1 MKKLFIFSALI
12 TLALG
17 GGSCSDSE
25 TDEFQ
30 NILIPQDNLS
40 ASISADALSH
50 TIGFETTQSWTA
62 SVRETSRAESWISI
76 NPTSGDA
83 GKHTITVTLTE
94 NETTESRQAVVI
106 ISCGGE
112 SANISITQ
120 RGVGQDEPEDPDNP
134 NNPDNPQKPEHPD
147 VAPEDRLTWVE
158 TTYTEVYSDG
168 SSTDK
173 SYMLFEYDAEGLL
186 TGYDQYDYDSEQTD
200 KINAS
205 YERTL
210 KRSEGKITDEEK
222 WFEIDGSSYEGMPLP
237 NSGEYTKEYRLNAS
251 GLVSGYT
258 DPDGASQTFTYNA
271 DGTLA
276 RSEYRDP
283 SYPDKNSTS
292 TLTWQ
297 DGNIVSISTIDGR
310 DNETTTFSY
319 TEHLNPWNGID
330 IGAFMIGDA
339 EESAMLLGISGTTVK
354 NLPASCQD
362 GNSTTT
368 YTYTFDA
375 EGRVSTIVI
384 EENWQD
390 GGGSGSERTEY
401 TLHYGPQTVSKPDYI
416 PYLAKQEVVDEG
428 TLPYIFWE
436 DNPDEKQYG
445 VNAYTSYA
453 KIRSTMSDGRTSE
466 KTEYRQIN
474 INPSTQEG
482 PVLGYLYIT
491 QDEADNFRLVS
502 TSFNEIPLG
511 ENEINPHRFVYTLEY
526 NCFTVNLEFDVFYP
540 SCTVFDPATG
550 EQKTH
555 WMPMLPLDKS
565 CFTVP
570 EPELRYMGENTDE
583 NGPMSEYYYQQEYL
597 FQVNRDV
604 EPTEY
609 DYQLLS
615 RHMYVAHY

>member
-1 MKKLFIFSALI
+1 M
-12 TLALG
+12 
-17 GGSCSDSE
+17 
-25 TDEFQ
+25 
-30 NILIPQDNLS
+30 
-40 ASISADALSH
+40 SH

-120 RGVGQDEPEDPDNP
+120 RGVGQDEPEDPDDP
-134 NNPDNPQKPEHPD
+134 NDPDNPQKPEHPD

-186 TGYDQYDYDSEQTD
+186 TGYDQHDYDSEQTD

-237 NSGEYTKEYRLNAS
+237 NSGEYAKEYRLNAS

-283 SYPDKNSTS
+283 SYPEANSTA

-354 NLPASCQD
+354 NLPASRQD

-368 YTYTFDA
+368 NTYTFDA
-375 EGRVSTIVI
+375 EGRVSTIVVTSTFHNP
-384 EENWQD
+384 ESMENISIATQ
-390 GGGSGSERTEY
+390 TEY
-401 TLHYGPQTVSKPDYI
+401 TLHYGTTPSPEPDYLA
-416 PYLAKQEVVDEG
+416 YLTDQKIIEEG
-428 TLPYIFWE
+428 TLGYIFDGDDPE
-436 DNPDEKQYG
+436 GEHIVLP
-445 VNAYTSYA
+445 NAYTSYA
-453 KIRSTMSDGRTSE
+453 KILNTLSDGTT
-466 KTEYRQIN
+466 KKTTEYRQVKITLPEEHLGY
-474 INPSTQEG
+474 IYVTQQDIDDFELISVTQEKEDDG
-482 PVLGYLYIT
+482 KDIT
-491 QDEADNFRLVS
+491 S
-502 TSFNEIPLG
+502 PLT
-511 ENEINPHRFVYTLEY
+511 YTFTFEY
-526 NCFTVNLEFDVFYP
+526 NCFTEKFRLKIKPPYCNLYSEL
-540 SCTVFDPATG
+540 TG
-550 EQKTH
+550 TWNSH
-555 WMPMLPLDKS
+555 PMPTLPLDDD
-565 CFTVP
+565 CIVCYPP
-570 EPELRYMGENTDE
+570 EVTQLNDNPIQIDYKFVQKYVIKINPEAEITDQ
-583 NGPMSEYYYQQEYL
+583 NVSQID
-597 FQVNRDV
+597 R
-604 EPTEY
+604 
-609 DYQLLS
+609 LL
-615 RHMYVAHY
+615 YVRQ

>member
-1 MKKLFIFSALI
+1 M
-12 TLALG
+12 
-17 GGSCSDSE
+17 
-25 TDEFQ
+25 
-30 NILIPQDNLS
+30 
-40 ASISADALSH
+40 SH

-62 SVRETSRAESWISI
+62 SVRETSRAKSWISI

-120 RGVGQDEPEDPDNP
+120 RGVGQDEPEDPDDP

-237 NSGEYTKEYRLNAS
+237 NSGEYAKEYRLNAS

-276 RSEYRDP
+276 RLEYRDP
-283 SYPDKNSTS
+283 SYPEANSTA

-354 NLPASCQD
+354 NLPASRQD

-368 YTYTFDA
+368 YTYTFEA
-375 EGRVSTIVI
+375 EGRVSTIVVTSTFHNP
-384 EENWQD
+384 ESMENISIATQ
-390 GGGSGSERTEY
+390 TEY
-401 TLHYGPQTVSKPDYI
+401 TLHYGTTPSPEPDYLA
-416 PYLAKQEVVDEG
+416 YLTDQKIIEEG
-428 TLPYIFWE
+428 TLGYIFDGDDPE
-436 DNPDEKQYG
+436 GEHIVLP
-445 VNAYTSYA
+445 NAYTSYA
-453 KIRSTMSDGRTSE
+453 KILNTLSDGTT
-466 KTEYRQIN
+466 KKTTEYRQVKITLPEEHLGY
-474 INPSTQEG
+474 IYVTQQDIDDFELISVTQEKEDDG
-482 PVLGYLYIT
+482 KDIT
-491 QDEADNFRLVS
+491 S
-502 TSFNEIPLG
+502 PLT
-511 ENEINPHRFVYTLEY
+511 YTFTFEY
-526 NCFTVNLEFDVFYP
+526 NCFTEKFRLKIEPPYCNLYSEQ
-540 SCTVFDPATG
+540 TG
-550 EQKTH
+550 TWNLH
-555 WMPMLPLDKS
+555 PMPTLPLDDD
-565 CFTVP
+565 CIVCYPP
-570 EPELRYMGENTDE
+570 EVTQLNDNPIQIDYKFVQKYVIKINPEAEITDQ
-583 NGPMSEYYYQQEYL
+583 NVSQID
-597 FQVNRDV
+597 R
-604 EPTEY
+604 
-609 DYQLLS
+609 LL
-615 RHMYVAHY
+615 YVRQ

>member
-1 MKKLFIFSALI
+1 M
-12 TLALG
+12 
-17 GGSCSDSE
+17 
-25 TDEFQ
+25 
-30 NILIPQDNLS
+30 
-40 ASISADALSH
+40 SH

-237 NSGEYTKEYRLNAS
+237 NSGEYTKEYRLNTS
-251 GLVSGYT
+251 GLVSSYT

-276 RSEYRDP
+276 R
-283 SYPDKNSTS
+283 
-292 TLTWQ
+292 
-297 DGNIVSISTIDGR
+297 
-310 DNETTTFSY
+310 
-319 TEHLNPWNGID
+319 
-330 IGAFMIGDA
+330 
-339 EESAMLLGISGTTVK
+339 
-354 NLPASCQD
+354 
-362 GNSTTT
+362 
-368 YTYTFDA
+368 
-375 EGRVSTIVI
+375 
-384 EENWQD
+384 
-390 GGGSGSERTEY
+390 
-401 TLHYGPQTVSKPDYI
+401 
-416 PYLAKQEVVDEG
+416 
-428 TLPYIFWE
+428 
-436 DNPDEKQYG
+436 
-445 VNAYTSYA
+445 
-453 KIRSTMSDGRTSE
+453 
-466 KTEYRQIN
+466 
-474 INPSTQEG
+474 
-482 PVLGYLYIT
+482 
-491 QDEADNFRLVS
+491 
-502 TSFNEIPLG
+502 
-511 ENEINPHRFVYTLEY
+511 LE
-526 NCFTVNLEFDVFYP
+526 
-540 SCTVFDPATG
+540 
-550 EQKTH
+550 
-555 WMPMLPLDKS
+555 
-565 CFTVP
+565 
-570 EPELRYMGENTDE
+570 
-583 NGPMSEYYYQQEYL
+583 
-597 FQVNRDV
+597 
-604 EPTEY
+604 
-609 DYQLLS
+609 
-615 RHMYVAHY
+615 

>member
-1 MKKLFIFSALI
+1 M
-12 TLALG
+12 
-17 GGSCSDSE
+17 
-25 TDEFQ
+25 
-30 NILIPQDNLS
+30 
-40 ASISADALSH
+40 SH

-120 RGVGQDEPEDPDNP
+120 RGVGQDEPEDPDDP

-237 NSGEYTKEYRLNAS
+237 NSGEYAKEYRLNAS

-276 RSEYRDP
+276 RLEYRDP
-283 SYPDKNSTS
+283 SYPEANSTA

-354 NLPASCQD
+354 NLPASRQD

-375 EGRVSTIVI
+375 EGRVSTIVVTSTFHNP
-384 EENWQD
+384 ESMENISIATQ
-390 GGGSGSERTEY
+390 TEY
-401 TLHYGPQTVSKPDYI
+401 TLHYGTTPSPEPDYLA
-416 PYLAKQEVVDEG
+416 YLTDQKIIEEG
-428 TLPYIFWE
+428 TLGYIFDGDDPE
-436 DNPDEKQYG
+436 GEHIVLP
-445 VNAYTSYA
+445 NAYTSYA
-453 KIRSTMSDGRTSE
+453 KILNTLSDGTTKE
-466 KTEYRQIN
+466 TTEYRQVKITLPEEHLGY
-474 INPSTQEG
+474 IYVTQQDIDDFELISVTQEKEDDG
-482 PVLGYLYIT
+482 KDIT
-491 QDEADNFRLVS
+491 S
-502 TSFNEIPLG
+502 PLT
-511 ENEINPHRFVYTLEY
+511 YTFTFEY
-526 NCFTVNLEFDVFYP
+526 NCFTEKFRLKIEPPYCNLYSEQ
-540 SCTVFDPATG
+540 TG
-550 EQKTH
+550 TWNLH
-555 WMPMLPLDKS
+555 PMPTLPLDDD
-565 CFTVP
+565 CIVCYPP
-570 EPELRYMGENTDE
+570 EVTQLNDNPIQIDYKFVQKYVIKIDPEAEITDQ
-583 NGPMSEYYYQQEYL
+583 NVSQID
-597 FQVNRDV
+597 R
-604 EPTEY
+604 
-609 DYQLLS
+609 LL
-615 RHMYVAHY
+615 YVRQ

>member
-1 MKKLFIFSALI
+1 M
-12 TLALG
+12 
-17 GGSCSDSE
+17 
-25 TDEFQ
+25 
-30 NILIPQDNLS
+30 
-40 ASISADALSH
+40 LSH

-283 SYPDKNSTS
+283 SYPEANSTA

-354 NLPASCQD
+354 NLPASRQD

-375 EGRVSTIVI
+375 EGRVSTIVVTSTFHNP
-384 EENWQD
+384 ESMENISIATQ
-390 GGGSGSERTEY
+390 TEY
-401 TLHYGPQTVSKPDYI
+401 TLHYGTTPSPEPDYLA
-416 PYLAKQEVVDEG
+416 YLTDQKIIEEG
-428 TLPYIFWE
+428 TLGYIFDGDDPE
-436 DNPDEKQYG
+436 GEHIVLP
-445 VNAYTSYA
+445 NAYTSYA
-453 KIRSTMSDGRTSE
+453 KILNTLSDGTTKE
-466 KTEYRQIN
+466 TTEYRQVKITLPEEHLGY
-474 INPSTQEG
+474 IYVTQQDIDDFELISVTQEKEDDG
-482 PVLGYLYIT
+482 KDIT
-491 QDEADNFRLVS
+491 S
-502 TSFNEIPLG
+502 PLT
-511 ENEINPHRFVYTLEY
+511 YTFTFEY
-526 NCFTVNLEFDVFYP
+526 NCFTEKFRLKIEPPYCNLYSEQ
-540 SCTVFDPATG
+540 TG
-550 EQKTH
+550 TWNSH
-555 WMPMLPLDKS
+555 PMPTLPLDDD
-565 CFTVP
+565 CIVCYPP
-570 EPELRYMGENTDE
+570 EVTQLNDNPIQIDYKFVQKYVIKINPEAEITDQ
-583 NGPMSEYYYQQEYL
+583 NVSQID
-597 FQVNRDV
+597 R
-604 EPTEY
+604 
-609 DYQLLS
+609 LL
-615 RHMYVAHY
+615 YVRQ

>member
-1 MKKLFIFSALI
+1 M
-12 TLALG
+12 
-17 GGSCSDSE
+17 
-25 TDEFQ
+25 
-30 NILIPQDNLS
+30 
-40 ASISADALSH
+40 SH

-94 NETTESRQAVVI
+94 NETTESRQAVVT

-120 RGVGQDEPEDPDNP
+120 RGVGQDEPEDPND
-134 NNPDNPQKPEHPD
+134 PDNPQKPEHPD

-158 TTYTEVYSDG
+158 PTYTEVYSDG

-237 NSGEYTKEYRLNAS
+237 NSGEYTKEYRLNTS
-251 GLVSGYT
+251 GLVSSYT

-276 RSEYRDP
+276 RLEYRNP
-283 SYPDKNSTS
+283 SYPDENSTS

-354 NLPASCQD
+354 NLPASRQD

-375 EGRVSTIVI
+375 EGRVSTIVT

-416 PYLAKQEVVDEG
+416 PYLTKQEVVDEG
-428 TLPYIFWE
+428 TLPYTFLE
-436 DNPDEKQYG
+436 DNPDEKWYG

-511 ENEINPHRFVYTLEY
+511 ENVINPHRFVYTLEY

-555 WMPMLPLDKS
+555 WMPMLPLDKN
-565 CFTVP
+565 CFTVS

-583 NGPMSEYYYQQEYL
+583 NGPMSEYYYRQEYL

>member
-1 MKKLFIFSALI
+1 M
-12 TLALG
+12 
-17 GGSCSDSE
+17 
-25 TDEFQ
+25 
-30 NILIPQDNLS
+30 
-40 ASISADALSH
+40 SH

-62 SVRETSRAESWISI
+62 SVRETSRAKSWISI

-120 RGVGQDEPEDPDNP
+120 RGVGQDEPEDPDDP

-186 TGYDQYDYDSEQTD
+186 TGYDQHDYDSEQTD

-237 NSGEYTKEYRLNAS
+237 NSGEYAKEYRLNAS

-276 RSEYRDP
+276 RLEYRDP
-283 SYPDKNSTS
+283 SYPEANSTA

-354 NLPASCQD
+354 NLPASRQD

-375 EGRVSTIVI
+375 EGRVSTIVVTSTFHNP
-384 EENWQD
+384 ESMENISIATQ
-390 GGGSGSERTEY
+390 TEY
-401 TLHYGPQTVSKPDYI
+401 TLHYGTTPSPEPDYLA
-416 PYLAKQEVVDEG
+416 YLTDQKIIEEG
-428 TLPYIFWE
+428 TLGYIFDGDDPE
-436 DNPDEKQYG
+436 GEHIVLP
-445 VNAYTSYA
+445 NAYTSYA
-453 KIRSTMSDGRTSE
+453 KILNTLSDGTTKE
-466 KTEYRQIN
+466 TTEYRQVKITLPEEHLGY
-474 INPSTQEG
+474 IYVTQQDIDDFELISVTQEKEDDG
-482 PVLGYLYIT
+482 KDIT
-491 QDEADNFRLVS
+491 S
-502 TSFNEIPLG
+502 PLT
-511 ENEINPHRFVYTLEY
+511 YTFTFEY
-526 NCFTVNLEFDVFYP
+526 NCFTEKFRLKIKPPYCNLYSEL
-540 SCTVFDPATG
+540 TG
-550 EQKTH
+550 TWNSH
-555 WMPMLPLDKS
+555 PMPTLPLDDD
-565 CFTVP
+565 CIVCYPP
-570 EPELRYMGENTDE
+570 EVTQLNDNPIQIDYKFVQKYVIKINPEAEITDQ
-583 NGPMSEYYYQQEYL
+583 NVSQID
-597 FQVNRDV
+597 R
-604 EPTEY
+604 
-609 DYQLLS
+609 LL
-615 RHMYVAHY
+615 YVRQ

>member
-1 MKKLFIFSALI
+1 M
-12 TLALG
+12 
-17 GGSCSDSE
+17 
-25 TDEFQ
+25 
-30 NILIPQDNLS
+30 
-40 ASISADALSH
+40 SH

-120 RGVGQDEPEDPDNP
+120 RGVGQDEPEDPDAP
-134 NNPDNPQKPEHPD
+134 NDPDNPQKPEHPD

-237 NSGEYTKEYRLNAS
+237 NSGEYTKEYRLNTS

-283 SYPDKNSTS
+283 SYPEANSTA

-319 TEHLNPWNGID
+319 TEHFNPWNGID

-354 NLPASCQD
+354 NLPASRQD

-375 EGRVSTIVI
+375 EGRVSTIVVTSTFHNP
-384 EENWQD
+384 ESMENISIATQ
-390 GGGSGSERTEY
+390 TEY
-401 TLHYGPQTVSKPDYI
+401 TLHYGTTPSPEPDYLA
-416 PYLAKQEVVDEG
+416 YLTDQKIIEEG
-428 TLPYIFWE
+428 TLGYIFDGDDPE
-436 DNPDEKQYG
+436 GEHIVLP
-445 VNAYTSYA
+445 NAYTSYA
-453 KIRSTMSDGRTSE
+453 KILNTLSDGTAKE
-466 KTEYRQIN
+466 TTEYRQVKITLPEEHLGY
-474 INPSTQEG
+474 IYVTQQDIDDFELISVTQEKEDDG
-482 PVLGYLYIT
+482 KDIT
-491 QDEADNFRLVS
+491 S
-502 TSFNEIPLG
+502 PLT
-511 ENEINPHRFVYTLEY
+511 YTFTFEY
-526 NCFTVNLEFDVFYP
+526 NCFTEKFRLKIEPPYCNLYSEHTETWNSHP
-540 SCTVFDPATG
+540 
-550 EQKTH
+550 
-555 WMPMLPLDKS
+555 MPTLPLDDD
-565 CFTVP
+565 CIVCYPP
-570 EPELRYMGENTDE
+570 EVTQLNDNPIQIDYKFVQKYAIKINPEAEITDQ
-583 NGPMSEYYYQQEYL
+583 NVSQID
-597 FQVNRDV
+597 R
-604 EPTEY
+604 
-609 DYQLLS
+609 LL
-615 RHMYVAHY
+615 YVRQ